1 MLHRMRRVLIRN
13 AIIMSAIARHQPETF
28 EVSRTCQ
35 ILILCED
42 FAAYERAAD
51 VCWRILVQLA
61 DDLDFSFKCWNFI
74 ELTDPACAPSVVKT
88 ANASDV
94 ILLSLHSADLPPV
107 AAEWL
112 EAFAGHRLR
121 AEGVLAL
128 VLNEPPGSPTA
139 VAKLVARLEQSAR
152 QMGMDFLSLVRP
164 PDKKVTATP
173 VLPRFATTGEFSGR
187 GQNDHWGL
195 NE

>member
-1 MLHRMRRVLIRN
+1 
-13 AIIMSAIARHQPETF
+13 MSAIARFENEATF
-28 EVSRTCQ
+28 ESSRTCQ

-42 FAAYERAAD
+42 FTAYERAAD

-74 ELTDPACAPSVVKT
+74 ELTDPDCAPSVAKS
-88 ANASDV
+88 ANSSDI

-128 VLNEPPGSPTA
+128 VLNEPPGCPTA
-139 VAKLVARLEQSAR
+139 VAKLVTRLEHSAR
-152 QMGMDFLSLVRP
+152 QMGMDFLSLVQT
-164 PDKKVTATP
+164 PDEKPAATAA
-173 VLPRFATTGEFSGR
+173 LPMFAATDFSER
-187 GQNDHWGL
+187 RSNDHWGL

>member
-1 MLHRMRRVLIRN
+1 
-13 AIIMSAIARHQPETF
+13 MSAIANFENETS

-42 FAAYERAAD
+42 FDAYERAAD

-74 ELTDPACAPSVVKT
+74 ELTDPACAQSVFK
-88 ANASDV
+88 AASSSDV

-112 EAFAGHRLR
+112 DAFAGHRFR

-128 VLNEPPGSPTA
+128 VLNEPSGSPTA
-139 VAKLVARLEQSAR
+139 VNKLVARLEQSAR
-152 QMGMDFLSLVRP
+152 QMGMDFLSLVP
-164 PDKKVTATP
+164 PPEDKALQPAGVP
-173 VLPRFATTGEFSGR
+173 IFAPMGEFPDHR
-187 GQNDHWGL
+187 NNDHWGL